1 MSAEKSLVEQVKKA
15 LNAGVDLAAKTWDE
29 VEGFGKE
36 LAAKTKLSDTEAAK
50 LLDRLQKSWGQTQR
64 KMESRVNQA
73 VKDALKKVNVA
84 TGDEVKSLKREVQ
97 ALKKQLKEAQGAAR
111 AGKSKPA
118 AKAKPKPSPKAKKA

>member
-97 ALKKQLKEAQGAAR
+97 ALKKQLKEAQGAAK